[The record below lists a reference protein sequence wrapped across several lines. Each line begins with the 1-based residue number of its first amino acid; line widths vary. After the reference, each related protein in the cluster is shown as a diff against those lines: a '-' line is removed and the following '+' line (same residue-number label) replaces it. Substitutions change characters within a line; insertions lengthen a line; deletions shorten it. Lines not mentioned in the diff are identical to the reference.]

1 MNGAAPGCVAVS
13 CRAATETFGGMRNPW
28 ATKLS
33 RVARLSA
40 EDRDLLD
47 RLISRPVKFD
57 SGRNVISQGEP
68 PDHVNVVVSGWV
80 ARYKILGDGQRQI
93 MGLMLPGDLCD
104 LHAFVLKA
112 MDHSL
117 SAVGAAEIA
126 MLPRR
131 DVASIL
137 ETRSALTAALWWCS
151 LQNEAILREWITS
164 LGRRD
169 AYRRAAH
176 LLYELYT
183 RLSVAG
189 VAVDE
194 PGFDFP
200 LTQTDLSDA
209 LGLSVVHVNR
219 VLQRLREEGLIV
231 LRRGRLIIPDPDA
244 LAQAADFDPSYLHLD
259 EQGGARPGGA

>member
-1 MNGAAPGCVAVS
+1 
-13 CRAATETFGGMRNPW
+13 MRNPW

-33 RVARLSA
+33 RVAPLSV
-40 EDRDLLD
+40 EDLALLD
-47 RLISRPVKFD
+47 RLISRPVRFN

-68 PDHVNVVVSGWV
+68 PDYVNVVVSGWV
-80 ARYKILGDGQRQI
+80 ARYKLLGDGRRQI
-93 MGLMLPGDLCD
+93 MGLMLPGDVCD
-104 LHAFVLKA
+104 LHAFVLRA

-117 SAVGAAEIA
+117 AAVGPAEVA
-126 MLPRR
+126 LLPRR
-131 DVASIL
+131 EVAAIL
-137 ETRSALTAALWWCS
+137 DARPTLTAALWWSS

-176 LLYELYT
+176 LFFELYT

-189 VAVDE
+189 VPVDE
-194 PGFDFP
+194 PGFEFP

-219 VLQRLREEGLIV
+219 VLQRLREEGLIA
-231 LRRGRLIIPDPDA
+231 LRRGRLVILDPNA
-244 LAQAADFDPSYLHLD
+244 LAQAADFDASYLHLD

>member
-1 MNGAAPGCVAVS
+1 
-13 CRAATETFGGMRNPW
+13 MRNPW

-33 RVARLSA
+33 RVARLSV

-47 RLISRPVKFD
+47 RLISRPVRFD

-104 LHAFVLKA
+104 LHPFVLKA

-117 SAVGAAEIA
+117 AAVGPAEVA
-126 MLPRR
+126 LLPRR
-131 DVASIL
+131 EVASIL
-137 ETRSALTAALWWCS
+137 ATRPVLASALWWSS

-169 AYRRAAH
+169 AHRRAAH
-176 LLYELYT
+176 LFYELHT
-183 RLSVAG
+183 RLSAAG
-189 VAVDE
+189 VATDE

-219 VLQRLREEGLIV
+219 VLQRLREEELII
-231 LRRGRLIIPDPDA
+231 LRRGRLVIPDPDA
-244 LAQAADFDPSYLHLD
+244 LAQAADFDAGYLHLD
-259 EQGGARPGGA
+259 EPGGAKPGGG